1 MSTTQGSSVAAA
13 AASTLKA
20 TQAMPRTIEERRG
33 RTIGP
38 SPHMRMVERVLRAGP
53 TAARVQTVH
62 THVEIT
68 SGTQS
73 IARPRQM
80 VKPKDARLHG

>member
-38 SPHMRMVERVLRAGP
+38 SPHMRMVERVLRQEGERREWDDREVA
-53 TAARVQTVH
+53 
-62 THVEIT
+62 
-68 SGTQS
+68 
-73 IARPRQM
+73 
-80 VKPKDARLHG
+80 